1 MIQNKKS
8 GFIFIY
14 VLLLSLLIL
23 SLGTYIFNRGVTFP
37 SYVKTST
44 RNEQAQQL
52 AFSGLHWARALLAI
66 SKKKKDESVS
76 TKAAPDGKTQE
87 NKNENI
93 FNEISTIFPNI
104 NQWQVF
110 DLKEHVD
117 GIDGVLKICITNE
130 EGKININSLFDFK
143 NKKFVN
149 EKIIDLLSLKLEHFG
164 IKDFKSHIE
173 QFFKKRG
180 YPLTIITEIL
190 EDDYFKEAFKDK
202 VFYTPLSSDEL
213 KDKKSKGNIYLTDL
227 FTTYTPTELKI
238 NPWLFSDSV
247 SQLFDVRR
255 ASSQK
260 IEERKKHI
268 ESLKNEFKTSYDW
281 QKDFKKCLQP
291 MYEKSIDQYIT
302 FLKNDLTLRYF
313 GVLCEGLFAGSIKK
327 VYAILQKKERAQD
340 DEIMYDVNIIQV
352 YFL

>member
-1 MIQNKKS
+1 MIQKKKN

-23 SLGTYIFNRGVTFP
+23 SLGAYIFNRGVTFP
-37 SYVKTST
+37 SYVKTSI
-44 RNEQAQQL
+44 RNQQAQQL
-52 AFSGLHWARALLAI
+52 AFSGLQWVRSLLSFA
-66 SKKKKDESVS
+66 KKKGEPSDK
-76 TKAAPDGKTQE
+76 
-87 NKNENI
+87 KNENKTNKNAEA
-93 FNEISTIFPNI
+93 FEEIKDLFPQI

-110 DLKEHVD
+110 DLKEQQD
-117 GIDGVLKICITNE
+117 GIDGILKICITNE

-149 EKIIDLLSLKLEHFG
+149 EKIIDLLSLKLESFG
-164 IKDFKSHIE
+164 IKDFKSHLE

-190 EDDYFKEAFKDK
+190 EDDYFKEAFKDAI
-202 VFYTPLSSDEL
+202 FYLPLSVDES
-213 KDKKSKGNIYLTDL
+213 KDKKSKGKIYLTDL
-227 FTTYTPTELKI
+227 FTTHTPQELKI
-238 NPWLFSDSV
+238 NPWLLSDSV
-247 SQLFDVRR
+247 SQLFDLKR

-268 ESLKNEFKTSYDW
+268 ESLKNEFKANYDW
-281 QKDFKKCLQP
+281 QKDFKKFLQP

-302 FLKNDLTLRYF
+302 FFKNDLVLRCF
-313 GVLCEGLFAGSIKK
+313 GILCEGNFSGSTKK
-327 VYAILQKKERAQD
+327 AYAILQKKERAQD
-340 DEIMYDVNIIQV
+340 NEIMYDVNIIQV